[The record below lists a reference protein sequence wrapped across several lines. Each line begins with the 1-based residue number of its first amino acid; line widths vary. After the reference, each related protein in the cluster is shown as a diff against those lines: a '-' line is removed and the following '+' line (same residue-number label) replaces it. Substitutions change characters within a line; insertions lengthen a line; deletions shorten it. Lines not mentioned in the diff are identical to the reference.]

1 MIDQQLTTIPY
12 LSFLGARA
20 PLEPLDEKEKAKD
33 KVKAKKFRNSMILL

>member
-20 PLEPLDEKEKAKD
+20 PLEPLDEQ
-33 KVKAKKFRNSMILL
+33 KKIAGGSVRARHK